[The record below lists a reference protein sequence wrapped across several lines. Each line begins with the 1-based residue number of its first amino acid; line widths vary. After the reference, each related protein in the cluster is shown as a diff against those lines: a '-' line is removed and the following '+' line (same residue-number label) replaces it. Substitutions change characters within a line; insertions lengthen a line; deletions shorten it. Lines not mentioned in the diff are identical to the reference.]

1 METIYKVSQYIEKFD
16 NGNDRQVN
24 QWFFKSKVN
33 AKEFVARKEGK
44 AVEGVYYKINVEV
57 FSDFE
62 VEE

>member
-1 METIYKVSQYIEKFD
+1 METIYKVSQYMEKFD
-16 NGNDRQVN
+16 NGNDRLISE
-24 QWFFKSKVN
+24 WFFKSKVN
-33 AKEFVARKEGK
+33 ANEFIARKEAK